1 MEARILAALCL
12 RPWMEGNESIL
23 GDMVTDCI
31 SEIKDLLN
39 YPEGDPLPQP
49 LEGLVK
55 DMVAERFNR
64 MGAEGLSSES
74 HSGISQSYTD
84 GLTKK
89 QRMRIYKYRRL
100 RR

>member
-12 RPWMEGNESIL
+12 RPGMEGNESIL

-31 SEIKDLLN
+31 SELKDLLN
-39 YPEGDPLPQP
+39 YSDAETLPQA

-55 DMVAERFNR
+55 EMVAERFNR
-64 MGAEGLSSES
+64 MGAEGITSES
-74 HSGISQSYTD
+74 HSGISQSYVD
-84 GLTKK
+84 GLSNR

-100 RR
+100 QR